1 MIVQGVVTTRETTR
15 ETVSIDVN
23 PRDVLKKLKY
33 EWLNSISHSGHYINS
48 DEVWEDWT
56 YTGHGSG
63 LYEHFGKATQE
74 QISTFNAF
82 ALVDRVIKS

>member
-1 MIVQGVVTTRETTR
+1 MIVQGVVTKR

-23 PRDVLKKLKY
+23 PRDVLKKLKC

-56 YTGHGSG
+56 DTGHGSG
-63 LYEHFGKATQE
+63 LYERFGKATQE
-74 QISTFNAF
+74 QINTLNAF